1 MNTTGALSVEH
12 NRYPTDPGSSMDY
25 QNPGVCESTHFPLK
39 EYWNITT
46 DTRKN
51 TALYLCQEE
60 SLVKC
65 CSCNENCFISKTCC
79 IDILWNQINPL
90 PLNEYLEKIVK
101 KSKSIKDS
109 TCEQVIPFSSKYKHT
124 SKKMFMVHSCIEKA
138 NVEDK
143 ELCINNSNIPLL
155 ENIPV
160 FGSDKMLYR
169 NAACARCNS
178 VDYKLVNLTIGCDLP
193 AQVQVK
199 DIFHTNLTYMASSID
214 LNKRNK
220 VMAKGILNE
229 FDKCIFK
236 IKKNLNNEKYISECG
251 FEEGLF
257 NRKMCHSESPYY
269 DLCNAYSGRFSNYE
283 NYDCF
288 RCFGINLNDF
298 NKMNFEC
305 LETTEVLQYFSWAV
319 TININDK
326 LEITRG
332 VTVPLDK
339 EFCPKKYYYDWFT
352 GKCETNEKVIST
364 TIASTKS
371 NESHPKHQLTNLTKE
386 ELTISLA
393 HFDSCLLSQ
402 QPGLFFIINANQ
414 VDMFYSEIKT
424 IFQTFITSNLTN
436 KNELILKM
444 SGVLTVDILQSIRSN
459 GLKISRYVS
468 SIIISSVK
476 NQQIT
481 SVYGFDVARSYKG
494 NKLCAYSETFEAINV
509 NFTASCNLAGKR
521 ISNENMVQWI
531 NISSSGIEKKL
542 ISYCKSFHLSSGC
555 ILQRIKNYTF
565 GHNQTLTFH
574 NNGKDVSLN
583 VNNYVPLKND
593 IGICIDK
600 VKNNLCKTSFLKVEY
615 FISLIGTS
623 ASILCYLSIII
634 VYMYFQE
641 LKTSSSLTSTMLCV
655 NFFFADIVFLIAQV
669 NTIDELCKVISVL
682 LHWFLLV
689 AYHSVLLLAF
699 DIASTFCELKKS
711 FSTRERLL
719 KHFLANYLLP
729 SILVITNISLEKAGV
744 AIGYG
749 KDGVCWINGFYAKLL
764 SYIIPVS
771 IIFVLSFL
779 CLFSTIYKINKS
791 EQRSRKILGE
801 GRKSKNNIARIAL
814 KLTIIL
820 GVTEFLGLVQI
831 KKHCLKKKS
840 FLIVL

>member
-1 MNTTGALSVEH
+1 
-12 NRYPTDPGSSMDY
+12 
-25 QNPGVCESTHFPLK
+25 
-39 EYWNITT
+39 
-46 DTRKN
+46 
-51 TALYLCQEE
+51 
-60 SLVKC
+60 
-65 CSCNENCFISKTCC
+65 
-79 IDILWNQINPL
+79 
-90 PLNEYLEKIVK
+90 
-101 KSKSIKDS
+101 
-109 TCEQVIPFSSKYKHT
+109 
-124 SKKMFMVHSCIEKA
+124 MFMVHSCIEKA

-220 VMAKGILNE
+220 VMAK
-229 FDKCIFK
+229 
-236 IKKNLNNEKYISECG
+236 
-251 FEEGLF
+251 EGLF

-326 LEITRG
+326 LEITREMRG

-364 TIASTKS
+364 TKASTKS

-402 QPGLFFIINANQ
+402 QPGLFFIVNAN
-414 VDMFYSEIKT
+414 
-424 IFQTFITSNLTN
+424 
-436 KNELILKM
+436 
-444 SGVLTVDILQSIRSN
+444 
-459 GLKISRYVS
+459 
-468 SIIISSVK
+468 
-476 NQQIT
+476 
-481 SVYGFDVARSYKG
+481 
-494 NKLCAYSETFEAINV
+494 
-509 NFTASCNLAGKR
+509 
-521 ISNENMVQWI
+521 
-531 NISSSGIEKKL
+531 
-542 ISYCKSFHLSSGC
+542 
-555 ILQRIKNYTF
+555 
-565 GHNQTLTFH
+565 
-574 NNGKDVSLN
+574 
-583 VNNYVPLKND
+583 
-593 IGICIDK
+593 
-600 VKNNLCKTSFLKVEY
+600 
-615 FISLIGTS
+615 
-623 ASILCYLSIII
+623 
-634 VYMYFQE
+634 
-641 LKTSSSLTSTMLCV
+641 
-655 NFFFADIVFLIAQV
+655 QV

-831 KKHCLKKKS
+831 KKHSLSEKEELFNCVIIKKEHVTGTSSYQNSKHS
-840 FLIVL
+840 ATAA